1 MHGLIVKYIPIIQI
15 YGILPL
21 NVNTCVLNFQRR
33 QFLLDFLVVVEKPI
47 CLAVFISDI
56 KRLEIL
62 ILWKLEIFFLL
73 KRFLFP
79 APLYSRTTDR
89 GGGENNWNCK
99 LSPTGNLNIP
109 NRGEP
114 CHHRHH
120 HHHHHHHHND
130 DDHHSFPHNVMFLI
144 SIQIWRQMGAAV

>member
-1 MHGLIVKYIPIIQI
+1 MRAEFSEKTISLRFFGCCWETHLFRCFHFWYQEAECWNKHLVKTWNSYFVKTWNI
-15 YGILPL
+15 
-21 NVNTCVLNFQRR
+21 
-33 QFLLDFLVVVEKPI
+33 
-47 CLAVFISDI
+47 
-56 KRLEIL
+56 
-62 ILWKLEIFFLL
+62 FLL

-120 HHHHHHHHND
+120 HHHHHHHND